1 MDNNEAFKK
10 AIKYIED
17 FKNKHPKVCN
27 CYCIGITGPTGP
39 TGVSAVNIEIR
50 NTETLPPGS
59 NADVSSTNENGN
71 IMLDFMIPQG
81 EIGPTGPI
89 GPKGNIGP
97 TGPQGENGTDGTS
110 VTILGNYD
118 SYNALTSAH
127 PTGNPGD
134 SYLVDTD
141 LYVWS
146 EKSKSWINV
155 GPIKGPQGKQGLKG
169 DTGPEGPQG
178 PQGIQGP
185 AGPRGEEGPQ
195 GKQGLKGDTGP
206 EGPQGP
212 QGIPGPLEI
221 PIAFFLTTVKDLQ
234 NGSVTVENNDN
245 LPIASK
251 TIDTTSSFYLNTRN
265 NTITFLNAGLYRV
278 DFSAVVRTSAQNG
291 QQPGSNVISIGFKKV
306 GESTIYTGTSV
317 WGDTSKPTLVT
328 GYGIINCTTGKEW
341 CQLTN
346 LGKYPII
353 VESPSID
360 LLSTESS
367 LVSPAVTIII
377 QKLK

>member
-1 MDNNEAFKK
+1 MYSSESRHGFFKVLTKSLEPSQNVTTLVFSKEVLFKK

-155 GPIKGPQGKQGLKG
+155 GPIK
-169 DTGPEGPQG
+169 
-178 PQGIQGP
+178 
-185 AGPRGEEGPQ
+185 GPQ